1 MNYYLLPKNII
12 NIKLNILLK
21 DINLITPF
29 NSRSSMYF
37 LNNVNQL
44 LTKIEKEQN
53 IEDFIEYNIVNI
65 SKIVNT
71 YEFIF
76 STVPGTNLSVSK
88 VKPGSN
94 IFFELLE
101 LFHVCN
107 IHECIYNKEMVNVHL
122 SPNFNSSMYFFNII
136 REEENDLQFGEDF
149 NINQLFKKYIIN
161 NYPLKIDFLYVEF
174 KKEDYED
181 INKYIINMI
190 FTLYLIVKYQ
200 NQNGVC
206 IIKIDNIFYKGIID
220 ILFILSGYY
229 EKLYVIK
236 PLVCSIISNERYIIC
251 KKFTN
256 TNTNTNINNTNNIL
270 NKLELFL
277 FNVINNN
284 VINNNVINNNVI
296 NNKIID
302 TIIDNE
308 IPYIFLNKVE
318 ESCIVIAQQQLEAID
333 QIINIIKNKNKDDKI
348 ETLKRNH
355 IQKCIQWCEKYKIP
369 HNKFIDKL
377 NVFLNTNISN
387 KIMNEIEL
395 DT

>member
-1 MNYYLLPKNII
+1 MNYYILPKNII
-12 NIKLNILLK
+12 NIKLNFLLK
-21 DINLITPF
+21 DINQVIPF
-29 NSRSSMYF
+29 NSKSSMYF
-37 LNNVNQL
+37 LNNINQL
-44 LTKIEKEQN
+44 LNKIEKEQN
-53 IEDFIEYNIVNI
+53 IEDFIEYNILNI

-107 IHECIYNKEMVNVHL
+107 IHECIYKKEMVNVHL

-136 REEENDLQFGEDF
+136 REEDNDLQFGEDF

-181 INKYIINMI
+181 INTYIINMI
-190 FTLYLIVKYQ
+190 FTLYLIIKYQ
-200 NQNGVC
+200 SQNGVC
-206 IIKIDNIFYKGIID
+206 VIKIDNIFYKGIID
-220 ILFILSGYY
+220 ILYLLSGYY
-229 EKLYVIK
+229 EKLYIIK
-236 PLVCSIISNERYIIC
+236 PLACSIISNERYIIC

-256 TNTNTNINNTNNIL
+256 MNINKNTTIL

-277 FNVINNN
+277 FNVLKNNLTE
-284 VINNNVINNNVI
+284 
-296 NNKIID
+296 NKIID
-302 TIIDNE
+302 SIIDNE
-308 IPYIFLNKVE
+308 IPYIFLNKIE

-355 IQKCIQWCEKYKIP
+355 IQKCIQWCEKYKMP
-369 HNKFIDKL
+369 HNKFIEKL

-387 KIMNEIEL
+387 KIINEVEL
-395 DT
+395 DI